1 MDQAILSRILVAA
14 AILTGL
20 SISIYFRRTA
30 QKGSQDKINRRQE
43 GKITMFMLR
52 IGGLM
57 IWLSVISYILYPAA
71 VSWSLIT
78 VPSWVL
84 WIGAAASAVSVILLV
99 WMFTSLGKNIT
110 DSVSIREEHSLVTSG
125 PYRYIRHPLYVFGAL
140 LFFSISV
147 IMGSWFIP
155 LIGIPTYAIL
165 IYRTGIEEE
174 MLTERFGE
182 KYTQYIERTGRFF
195 PRLG

>member
-1 MDQAILSRILVAA
+1 
-14 AILTGL
+14 
-20 SISIYFRRTA
+20 
-30 QKGSQDKINRRQE
+30 
-43 GKITMFMLR
+43 MFMLR

-57 IWLSVISYILYPAA
+57 IWLSVISYIFYPAA
-71 VSWSLIT
+71 VFWSLIT
-78 VPSWVL
+78 FPSWMV
-84 WIGAAASAVSVILLV
+84 WIGAAASAVSVFLLV

-110 DSVSIREEHSLVTSG
+110 DSVSIREEHSLITSG

-140 LFFSISV
+140 LFLSISL

-155 LIGIPTYAIL
+155 LVGIPTYAIL

-174 MLTERFGE
+174 MLTERFGN
-182 KYTQYIERTGRFF
+182 KYTQYMQRTGRFF